1 MINSLCLHCLF
12 PRHTIILLT
21 SVIFHFILSV
31 IFSFIFL
38 SFLPPPHSPPP
49 PLSPPPFL
57 FSQSVGHLLLSSVV
71 TLYTILAVKWF
82 EEPALVK
89 TFGSQY
95 QQYQKRVPKY
105 FPMPCLS
112 SQHGDWVYM
121 YVLYFYIDIFDF
133 CYSTVLWAHGSEPIC
148 RDGPISRWWLQSMY

>member
-1 MINSLCLHCLF
+1 MYLGLLINSCACIVCFLVI
-12 PRHTIILLT
+12 HTIILLY

-71 TLYTILAVKWF
+71 TSILAVKWF

-105 FPMPCLS
+105 FPMPYLS
-112 SQHGDWVYM
+112 SQHGD
-121 YVLYFYIDIFDF
+121 YFGL
-133 CYSTVLWAHGSEPIC
+133 C
-148 RDGPISRWWLQSMY
+148 